1 MHFLVSY
8 NALERREASKG
19 GKDVSKK
26 SAPSQP
32 STKSSAAAPKTQT
45 SHNSQRNDIRITNHW
60 LRPLVYLLRVEGLRM
75 MNRYLQLTTVMWN
88 FQFKTFLRVNSIV
101 NADHRGEVVNGQS
114 WEREGLLLYEAKG
127 YWDIVPVSSDWKFT
141 SKVLQFGW
149 I

>member
-45 SHNSQRNDIRITNHW
+45 SHNSRRNDIRITNQSVKASS
-60 LRPLVYLLRVEGLRM
+60 RP
-75 MNRYLQLTTVMWN
+75 
-88 FQFKTFLRVNSIV
+88 
-101 NADHRGEVVNGQS
+101 
-114 WEREGLLLYEAKG
+114 
-127 YWDIVPVSSDWKFT
+127 SSSGGPAYDEQ
-141 SKVLQFGW
+141 VLATNCCNVKLP